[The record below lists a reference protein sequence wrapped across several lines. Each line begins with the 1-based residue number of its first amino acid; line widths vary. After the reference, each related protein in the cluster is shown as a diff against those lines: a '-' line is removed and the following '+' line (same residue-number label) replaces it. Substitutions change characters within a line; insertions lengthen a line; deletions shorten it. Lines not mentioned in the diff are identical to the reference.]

1 MSRGKSNWNLAPGVV
16 WGSISSVGL
25 EMRGLPL
32 NSGQQKYLCDPAL
45 YFDNVQWYLA
55 VLGPSEERTDLLI
68 HGFIPKVIPV
78 KPMATDHLPA
88 VCPGAGANHQ
98 PGEFPRSLVG
108 HCDDVCSGAPGL
120 TWEAHWVYM
129 KYMHAET

>member
-32 NSGQQKYLCDPAL
+32 NSGQKNICVIQLCTLTMFSGTWQYLVPL
-45 YFDNVQWYLA
+45 KK
-55 VLGPSEERTDLLI
+55 DLLI
-68 HGFIPKVIPV
+68 HGFIPKVRPV

>member
-1 MSRGKSNWNLAPGVV
+1 MEFSAWSGLGIDQLSGFRDERITAQL
-16 WGSISSVGL
+16 GSK
-25 EMRGLPL
+25 
-32 NSGQQKYLCDPAL
+32 KYLCDPAL